1 MAKRSSVLE
10 VQVTKNSLIKIVS
23 VNMSLKYNSNYFNI
37 LPLALLFMT
46 VNFYSQETYKEIE
59 KEKIE
64 NYAFEYREI
73 RGEITDAVKF
83 PIQDVVVFVK
93 GNHDYVMTDKE
104 GKFSIKIPL
113 EKFKEK
119 VLLRFEVLTL
129 KPKEIEIRANT
140 KYLKAQLNNNQ
151 EKSRQK
157 WTWECNIEKPDITEL
172 IFKTLDF
179 IIANQ
184 KKKKKKKE

>member
-1 MAKRSSVLE
+1 MPKRSSVLE
-10 VQVTKNSLIKIVS
+10 VQVTKNYLIKIVS
-23 VNMSLKYNSNYFNI
+23 VNMSVKYNSNHLNI
-37 LPLALLFMT
+37 LLLAFLFMT
-46 VNFYSQETYKEIE
+46 VNFYSQETTYKE
-59 KEKIE
+59 IE

-73 RGEITDAVKF
+73 RGEVTDEVKF
-83 PIQDVVVFVK
+83 PIPDVVVFVK
-93 GNHDYVMTDKE
+93 GNQDYVMTDKE

-119 VLLRFEVLTL
+119 VFLRFEVLTL

-140 KYLKAQLNNNQ
+140 KYLKAQLNNNP

-157 WTWECNIEKPDITEL
+157 WTWECNIEKPDITDL

-184 KKKKKKKE
+184 KKKKKT